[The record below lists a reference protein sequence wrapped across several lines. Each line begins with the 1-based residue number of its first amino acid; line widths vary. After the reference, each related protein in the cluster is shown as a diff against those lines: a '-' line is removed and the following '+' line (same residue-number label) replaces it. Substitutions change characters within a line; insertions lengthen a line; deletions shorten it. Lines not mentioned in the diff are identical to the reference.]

1 MTERHHQ
8 VNRWLNPIHFKQ
20 SSTFWQTIGESR
32 GPAVAIHVSLSTIMV
47 GSLQS
52 GRPDKISIHHFK
64 NAACPSAV
72 TWDRLAHLWTNNPPV
87 WPVSRVL
94 GLPCSRIFLA
104 SQNHYSQT
112 SFQNPESKMQQRRV
126 QWKKY
131 TTHRRWNAQLEVQSG
146 YCGACLRPQ
155 FSLISPP
162 GMVWE
167 QVVKWRRLGGRQVQ
181 IGDSI
186 VCRGDNAS
194 PSIHPPTFPH
204 VPPRVSLTLSSP
216 STLGRILPRGSDWA
230 ALHHLHSTLDHT
242 NVGKL
247 VLSAGSKSIA
257 KLGYPID
264 YDDQD
269 LSYFDFQKYLHL

>member
-1 MTERHHQ
+1 MSPKTGLLCNLCRGYLASQLLLDWKIDSTIIQSNLLDRIFVLGTNTENMTERHHQ

-32 GPAVAIHVSLSTIMV
+32 GPAVAIHVSLSTMMV

-87 WPVSRVL
+87 WPISWVL

-126 QWKKY
+126 QWTKD
-131 TTHRRWNAQLEVQSG
+131 TTHRRWNAQLKVQ
-146 YCGACLRPQ
+146 
-155 FSLISPP
+155 
-162 GMVWE
+162 
-167 QVVKWRRLGGRQVQ
+167 GRYSEHAYVR
-181 IGDSI
+181 S
-186 VCRGDNAS
+186 
-194 PSIHPPTFPH
+194 F
-204 VPPRVSLTLSSP
+204 L
-216 STLGRILPRGSDWA
+216 
-230 ALHHLHSTLDHT
+230 
-242 NVGKL
+242 
-247 VLSAGSKSIA
+247 
-257 KLGYPID
+257 
-264 YDDQD
+264 
-269 LSYFDFQKYLHL
+269 